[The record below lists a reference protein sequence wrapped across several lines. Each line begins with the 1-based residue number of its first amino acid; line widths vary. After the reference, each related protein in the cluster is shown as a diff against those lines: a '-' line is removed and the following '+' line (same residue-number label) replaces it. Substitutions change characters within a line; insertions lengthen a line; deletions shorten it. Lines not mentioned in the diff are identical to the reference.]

1 MQTVSRMLTVRRM
14 FSLLHY
20 RVILA
25 RKGPNVKDF
34 FLPFSEYSAPGLGIV
49 HSVQLWCRSAG
60 NWEFAGLFGQWCAV
74 SMRYTA
80 LPPAFTRGVVRVAHT
95 GTGGRA
101 SPAYPSQKSAK
112 NKNGKHRKITL
123 FTLCFRKFVLP
134 PSLRWRRD
142 PPLTSA
148 GGEASIHPRT
158 LTARQIPIY
167 RATDRY
173 RAVPKGRTIT
183 DHVCHDLAVGPA
195 DKFQLSTVNCQ
206 FTIGGDPF

>member
-49 HSVQLWCRSAG
+49 HSVQLWCRSAD

-80 LPPAFTRGVVRVAHT
+80 LPPALVRGWYQSADWYRGECVTRISFTKKR
-95 GTGGRA
+95 
-101 SPAYPSQKSAK
+101 
-112 NKNGKHRKITL
+112 
-123 FTLCFRKFVLP
+123 
-134 PSLRWRRD
+134 
-142 PPLTSA
+142 
-148 GGEASIHPRT
+148 EE
-158 LTARQIPIY
+158 
-167 RATDRY
+167 
-173 RAVPKGRTIT
+173 
-183 DHVCHDLAVGPA
+183 
-195 DKFQLSTVNCQ
+195 
-206 FTIGGDPF
+206 

>member
-49 HSVQLWCRSAG
+49 DSGHLWCRSAD

-80 LPPAFTRGVVRVAHT
+80 LPPRTCEGGGTSPQT
-95 GTGGRA
+95 GTGGSA

-112 NKNGKHRKITL
+112 NKNGKHRKIML

-142 PPLTSA
+142 TPLTSA
-148 GGEASIHPRT
+148 GGKASIHPRT
-158 LTARQIPIY
+158 LTARQIPFY
-167 RATDRY
+167 RFEALTRY
-173 RAVPKGRTIT
+173 A
-183 DHVCHDLAVGPA
+183 
-195 DKFQLSTVNCQ
+195 
-206 FTIGGDPF
+206 

>member
-49 HSVQLWCRSAG
+49 DSGHLWCRSAD

-80 LPPAFTRGVVRVAHT
+80 LPPALVRGVSLRQRRDGGSTNFRKQSVNSIIFLCLPFLFFALFCEGYAGDALPPVPVCGLVPPPSQVRGART
-95 GTGGRA
+95 CTA
-101 SPAYPSQKSAK
+101 SP
-112 NKNGKHRKITL
+112 RKP
-123 FTLCFRKFVLP
+123 FTKQLYTFQFV
-134 PSLRWRRD
+134 
-142 PPLTSA
+142 
-148 GGEASIHPRT
+148 
-158 LTARQIPIY
+158 
-167 RATDRY
+167 
-173 RAVPKGRTIT
+173 V
-183 DHVCHDLAVGPA
+183 
-195 DKFQLSTVNCQ
+195 
-206 FTIGGDPF
+206 

>member
-49 HSVQLWCRSAG
+49 HSVQLWCRSAD

-80 LPPAFTRGVVRVAHT
+80 LPPALVRGVVRVAHT
-95 GTGGRA
+95 GGT
-101 SPAYPSQKSAK
+101 
-112 NKNGKHRKITL
+112 
-123 FTLCFRKFVLP
+123 
-134 PSLRWRRD
+134 
-142 PPLTSA
+142 PLVNA
-148 GGEASIHPRT
+148 GGKASIHPRT
-158 LTARQIPIY
+158 LTARQIPFY
-167 RATDRY
+167 RFEALTRY
-173 RAVPKGRTIT
+173 TYSPTMVPGSPEKAERTSRRMPWSRAI
-183 DHVCHDLAVGPA
+183 
-195 DKFQLSTVNCQ
+195 STLRSWS
-206 FTIGGDPF
+206 TWAPLPMRPSIRS

>member
-60 NWEFAGLFGQWCAV
+60 NWNLQGCLGSGGRC
-74 SMRYTA
+74 RCGTRPC
-80 LPPAFTRGVVRVAHT
+80 PPALVRGVVPVRRLVP
-95 GTGGRA
+95 GGSA

-142 PPLTSA
+142 TPLTSA
-148 GGEASIHPRT
+148 GGEASNHPRT
-158 LTARQIPIY
+158 LTARQIPFY
-167 RATDRY
+167 RFEALTRY
-173 RAVPKGRTIT
+173 A
-183 DHVCHDLAVGPA
+183 
-195 DKFQLSTVNCQ
+195 
-206 FTIGGDPF
+206 

>member
-49 HSVQLWCRSAG
+49 HSVQLWCRSAD

-80 LPPAFTRGVVRVAHT
+80 LPPALVRGVVRVAHT
-95 GTGGRA
+95 GTGGSS
-101 SPAYPSQKSAK
+101 SPTYLSQKRTK
-112 NKNGKHRKITL
+112 NKDGKYRKIILLNALQPGIRT
-123 FTLCFRKFVLP
+123 P
-134 PSLRWRRD
+134 PVTSVRTGD
-142 PPLTSA
+142 TPLVNA
-148 GGEASIHPRT
+148 GGKASNHPHA
-158 LTARQIPIY
+158 LTARQIPN
-167 RATDRY
+167 
-173 RAVPKGRTIT
+173 
-183 DHVCHDLAVGPA
+183 
-195 DKFQLSTVNCQ
+195 LS
-206 FTIGGDPF
+206 GS